1 MKIRSKGGEKKMEE
15 YITFKPGEVV
25 RIKIRGVI
33 EKGKYQF
40 KQAVVK
46 GKLRES
52 HAYILLVP
60 RLVKDAIIIEEMI
73 VNTDAII
80 KEKEYSYDTGKDN

>member
-1 MKIRSKGGEKKMEE
+1 MVE
-15 YITFKPGEVV
+15 YIKFKPGEVV

-40 KQAVVK
+40 KQAVIK
-46 GKLRES
+46 AKLGET

-80 KEKEYSYDTGKDN
+80 KEKEYSYDTGKGN